1 MDSSNS
7 ASLSQAGDWYQP
19 AETTPHQC
27 TLMAYPNTTC
37 VTQGDLLKAA
47 QKEII
52 AIANAIA
59 EFEPVVLF
67 SSSDTL
73 DEVKSQVVQGV
84 AAVHADETSHLW
96 MRDLGPIFVKS
107 RDGKAV
113 RGINFNFN
121 YWGNKRGPSGDE
133 RMAAIAAKHITGVQP
148 ISTTLIAEGGG
159 MDVDGEGT
167 FMAAESAVLN
177 DNRNPGK
184 SKAQIEAE
192 LSRLLGAKKFIWMSG
207 EVDKD
212 TTDCHVDAL
221 ARFVGGG
228 KVVLSKPSP
237 KNPGR
242 YVSAYEDAR
251 AKLTGA
257 TDAQGRLIEM
267 YDCVEPDS
275 GKLENVV
282 DGDIIASY
290 VNFLPLNGGLILPK
304 FGDEQRDAEALG
316 LFQKLYPDQK
326 VVQVYINALPII
338 GGGIHCAT
346 QQVPAAD

>member
-1 MDSSNS
+1 MNSSNS

-27 TLMAYPNTTC
+27 TLMAYPNATC

-133 RMAAIAAKHITGVQP
+133 KMAAIAATHVTGAQP

-159 MDVDGEGT
+159 MDIDGEGT

-184 SKAQIEAE
+184 SKAQVEAE
-192 LSRLLGAKKFIWMSG
+192 LSRLLGVEKFIWMSG

-221 ARFVGGG
+221 ARFVGGR

-237 KNPGR
+237 MNPGR
-242 YVSAYEDAR
+242 YVAAYEDAR

-257 TDAQGRLIEM
+257 TDAQGRPIEL

-275 GKLENVV
+275 GKLKNVV

-290 VNFLPLNGGLILPK
+290 VNFLPLNGGLIIPK
-304 FGDEQRDAEALG
+304 FGDEERDAEALG
-316 LFQKLYPDQK
+316 LFQKLYPDRK